1 MLRSPE
7 MRSMQEVGFEW
18 KGLLKMLKV
27 TDIIRIKI
35 NSVFVKVISGIG
47 I

>member
-1 MLRSPE
+1 MLRTLG
-7 MRSMQEVGFEW
+7 MRSMQEACFGW

-35 NSVFVKVISGIG
+35 NSVFVKVIFRIE

>member
-7 MRSMQEVGFEW
+7 MRSMQEVCFEG

>member
-1 MLRSPE
+1 MLRTLE

>member
-1 MLRSPE
+1 MLRTLE
-7 MRSMQEVGFEW
+7 MRLMKEACFEW

-35 NSVFVKVISGIG
+35 DSVFVKMISGIE

>member
-1 MLRSPE
+1 
-7 MRSMQEVGFEW
+7 MQEVGFEW

-35 NSVFVKVISGIG
+35 DNIFVKVIF
-47 I
+47 

>member
-1 MLRSPE
+1 
-7 MRSMQEVGFEW
+7 MQEACFEW

-35 NSVFVKVISGIG
+35 DNIFVKVIF
-47 I
+47 